1 MDLVVPGAQVLRSR
15 EASLQQS
22 LAALE
27 KDRGVSGFRD
37 TTENLERVAEQKA
50 GLDERKGADE
60 PDEPNE
66 PSLQERSD
74 PGGDVGAGA
83 PAHSPD
89 WGAESSAGSDYQGTE
104 ATSAAVTGHAGS
116 TFDYLTEKLIIL
128 PIII

>member
-83 PAHSPD
+83 PADSPD

-104 ATSAAVTGHAGS
+104 TASAAVTGHAGIS
-116 TFDYLTEKLIIL
+116 FDMLKIIL
-128 PIII
+128 LTNR